1 LELWLETGE
10 IENALASMAIIM
22 VAKAPMT
29 PAMQSILSKARS
41 S

>member
-1 LELWLETGE
+1 MELWLGTGD
-10 IENALASMAIIM
+10 IENALASKATIT